1 MPFEA
6 ADAWGRKNNR
16 ISAFWLFDQQ
26 KFTVQ
31 AEMVKQRLFLAHD
44 SHQILT
50 LYYFK
55 GRKKYDKNKEAAF
68 PWWSAKNEVKQKLD
82 VEVLF
87 GSFETRQPQKWRC
100 LAVLYTASMSIFMSL
115 FPKTDQY

>member
-55 GRKKYDKNKEAAF
+55 GRKNMTEIKK
-68 PWWSAKNEVKQKLD
+68 AKFLKQQLNTKTSSPAKDLEKRYFSVKKRTFGEKFRKCQFSLRKLQP
-82 VEVLF
+82 LHPF
-87 GSFETRQPQKWRC
+87 GLH
-100 LAVLYTASMSIFMSL
+100 LA
-115 FPKTDQY
+115 